1 MFHCCLSKKPRHL
14 LPSVQSDI
22 TVNKNNHELYKT
34 ATAAQSSGLARWNP
48 ASSDPYPWRHS
59 IGHFNHLGL
68 VALCGA
74 TILRVSYNRMQVEQ
88 VVVSARQCQPSLGF
102 PAAAADDAE
111 INSWGRG
118 KDRLSCLLL
127 R

>member
-1 MFHCCLSKKPRHL
+1 M
-14 LPSVQSDI
+14 
-22 TVNKNNHELYKT
+22 NKNNHELQKI

-59 IGHFNHLGL
+59 TGHFNHLGL
-68 VALCGA
+68 VALFGA
-74 TILRVSYNRMQVEQ
+74 TMLRVSCNRMQVKQ
-88 VVVSARQCQPSLGF
+88 VVVSARRCQASIGF
-102 PAAAADDAE
+102 PAATADDAE